1 MQELAGCKSHLT
13 SRVCELEEMLEA
25 ERDEVE
31 EKCQELDKLR
41 KDKKTHLEKWDW
53 LEKEYQLK
61 CHAARCA
68 EQSLEK
74 VQDELRE
81 TNEIMTLKD
90 QRIKELESEFAAKNA
105 STVEVKV

>member
-1 MQELAGCKSHLT
+1 M
-13 SRVCELEEMLEA
+13 RELEEMLEA

-31 EKCQELDKLR
+31 EKCQELR

-53 LEKEYQLK
+53 LENEYQLK
-61 CHAARCA
+61 CHAAQCA
-68 EQSLEK
+68 
-74 VQDELRE
+74 QDELRE

-105 STVEVKV
+105 SMV

>member
-1 MQELAGCKSHLT
+1 M
-13 SRVCELEEMLEA
+13 RELEEMLEA

-61 CHAARCA
+61 CHAACCA